1 MSILIELIQKMK
13 GECPVFGI
21 LVVGETGT
29 GKSTL
34 VNNLVGEDIVEVGY
48 KYDSETAIIS
58 EHTLEIE
65 GVPVALYDTPGLS
78 DSRRD
83 QDDKYLRNLKAVLDS
98 GKIHLVIYC
107 FKLSETRM
115 RGSLIRTFQ
124 EYNKI
129 GVKWEQTVIALT
141 FADVILV
148 PAKERKRS
156 GFEMSHYFND
166 RVAEA
171 CENITRM
178 LVERVKVT
186 PEVASGVICN
196 PSTSDP
202 DEMLP
207 NGKQWYTSFWLSIL
221 NVLSPGAAMRFLQI
235 HARNMEG
242 SSEEVASPSTTVHSP
257 GTNHA
262 HVPVAR
268 SGSASR
274 TPDQQ
279 HDLTFAGNGRGSLGI
294 PVSAPLHDYGR
305 ISTTPQECS
314 KFSNFL
320 STGHHTLNFSG
331 TPMTRAWCSCSE
343 LSSHTPRPSGD
354 NTHGMTT
361 SDAPPSPSADNSQTG
376 SSTNNARKLNIRL
389 EPKENETLGNIFL
402 RQVTTYL
409 LQGAQIGAVSGTV
422 AGLVAGIPG
431 AVLGSAIGALIGT
444 AIGGAVGFVKSLFTK
459 KKS

>member
-1 MSILIELIQKMK
+1 MK

-21 LVVGETGT
+21 LVVGETGA

-34 VNNLVGEDIVEVGY
+34 INNLVGEDIVDVGY
-48 KYDSETAIIS
+48 NYDSETAKIS

-65 GVPVALYDTPGLS
+65 GVPVALYDTPGLG
-78 DSRRD
+78 DSRGD
-83 QDDKYLRNLKAVLDS
+83 YDDKYLRKLKAILDS
-98 GKIHLVIYC
+98 GRIHLVIYC
-107 FKLSETRM
+107 LKLSETRM
-115 RGSLIRTFQ
+115 RASLIRTFQ

-129 GVKWEQTVIALT
+129 GVNWKQTVIALT
-141 FADVILV
+141 FADVIPV

-166 RVAEA
+166 RVDEV
-171 CENITRM
+171 CDYVKRM
-178 LVERVKVT
+178 LVERVKVM
-186 PEVASGVICN
+186 PEVANGVICN

-207 NGKQWYTSFWLSIL
+207 NGKRWYIPFWLNIL

-242 SSEEVASPSTTVHSP
+242 SSEEVATPSTTVHSP
-257 GTNHA
+257 ATNHA

-279 HDLTFAGNGRGSLGI
+279 HDITFAGNGRDSLGI

-305 ISTTPQECS
+305 ISTTQQECS
-314 KFSNFL
+314 KFSNSL

-376 SSTNNARKLNIRL
+376 SSTNKDRKLKIRL
-389 EPKENETLGNIFL
+389 EPEDNMTLGSIIKRQMNSYL
-402 RQVTTYL
+402 RQ
-409 LQGAQIGAVSGTV
+409 GAEIGAVSGFV
-422 AGLVAGIPG
+422 AGFVAGPPG
-431 AVLGSAIGALIGT
+431 ALLGLGIGTLIGT
-444 AIGGAVGFVKSLFTK
+444 AIGGAVGFVKTMFTK
-459 KKS
+459 ATIDN